1 MKRLFLFHK
10 HSSPEY
16 RPFQRWAAEFGFSTL
31 GQRGTEFHTSGWV
44 RSSVEMCPPPLDPRV
59 SQSHKTHWHQPQQGH
74 QAGGLGPTSQPGAQ
88 AWLSFHAFTFPF
100 ASRKKSPLGGAD
112 NTGRRKQEKVSV
124 PFSPQ
129 FFQLLF
135 ELHWV
140 MEICIFLLPW
150 LSPAVYFNKL
160 AIGCAS
166 TLPSALRHQLK
177 IISLLT
183 VGRQSEYPGSQVCS
197 IYSSTEVFL
206 YPIDLLLGFAEHF
219 VNSGWL
225 VGFDFKKSFFF
236 FSCVLLL

>member
-1 MKRLFLFHK
+1 MKQLCLLHQ
-10 HSSPEY
+10 HSSPEC
-16 RPFQRWAAEFGFSTL
+16 RSFQQWAAKFGFSTFR
-31 GQRGTEFHTSGWV
+31 QRGTEFHNSGWG
-44 RSSVEMCPPPLDPRV
+44 RSSVEVCPPPPDPRA
-59 SQSHKTHWHQPQQGH
+59 SYSHEKHWHQPQQGY
-74 QAGGLGPTSQPGAQ
+74 QTGGFGPVCQPGAQ
-88 AWLSFHAFTFPF
+88 AWLSFHALTPPF
-100 ASRKKSPLGGAD
+100 ASRKRSPLGGAD
-112 NTGRRKQEKVSV
+112 NTGSRKRCQFPSL
-124 PFSPQ
+124 PQ

-150 LSPAVYFNKL
+150 LSPAVYFNKP

-166 TLPSALRHQLK
+166 SLPSALKHQLK

-183 VGRQSEYPGSQVCS
+183 VGRQSEYSGSQVCS

-219 VNSGWL
+219 VNSGWS
-225 VGFDFKKSFFF
+225 VGFDFKKSYF